1 MMIKIDIDL
10 VKMERRLRRIERSLA
25 WMKRLIEDKFPGEK
39 FKAMLEV
46 AEEQAKERCKVIKEV
61 KK

>member
-1 MMIKIDIDL
+1 MSKIDTDL
-10 VKMERRLRRIERSLA
+10 VKMERRIRGTERSLA

-46 AEEQAKERCKVIKEV
+46 AEERAKERCKVIKED